1 MKNYYDE
8 INAHDLIDAL
18 NEIANEF
25 GHGFVGDNLRM
36 MGVWEEQAKK
46 MTDKVDCNL
55 NEAVKKALA
64 NSCVEVKVTDYGF
77 LASIIGENMDSTNGR
92 DWQFSIEEVV
102 QMIIDE
108 CDWARS
114 VDNEQDKIAEVA

>member
-46 MTDKVDCNL
+46 MTDKVDCKL
-55 NEAVKKALA
+55 NEAVEKALA
-64 NSCVEVKVTDYGF
+64 HSCVEVKVTDYGF

-114 VDNEQDKIAEVA
+114 VDNEQDKVAEVA

>member
-8 INAHDLIDAL
+8 INAHDLIDAM

-25 GHGFVGDNLRM
+25 EHGFVGDNLRM
-36 MGVWEEQAKK
+36 MGVWEQQAKK
-46 MTDKVDCNL
+46 MADKGDYKR

-64 NSCVEVKVTDYGF
+64 NSGVGVKVTDYGF
-77 LASIIGENMDSTNGR
+77 LASVVAVNMDSTKGR